1 MSTYREQVTRELSLL
16 TKQGLL
22 AKDGNALVL
31 LDVARLERMV
41 EEVRSEA

>member
-31 LDVARLERMV
+31 LDLPKLERMV
-41 EEVRSEA
+41 QEVRAEA